1 MGMKFRRM
9 RQIVDWRA
17 AIWAGI
23 VSGAVFFI
31 LNLVLIPKSMGGNLW
46 VTVRFMASLLLGE
59 EILPPPAAFAAD
71 ALMAAILTNCLA
83 TLAFGLLVAF
93 VIHRGG
99 LLLGTLGGA
108 VLGLAAYGI
117 NFYTLT
123 YFFPWFFP
131 FRGWVMAIN
140 HVVLGAL
147 AGGIYE
153 WLEDEKFVPIVDKES
168 KDL

>member
-1 MGMKFRRM
+1 MSLPKIRM
-9 RQIVDWRA
+9 RQLVDWRA
-17 AIWAGI
+17 ALWAGI

-59 EILPPPAAFAAD
+59 EVLPPPAAFAAD
-71 ALMAAILTNCLA
+71 ALIAAILMNTLT
-83 TLAFGLLVAF
+83 TLAFGLLVAY

-99 LLLGTLGGA
+99 LLLGILGGA

-131 FRGWVMAIN
+131 LRGWVMAIN
-140 HVVLGAL
+140 HVILGAL

-153 WLEDEKFVPIVDKES
+153 LLEVEKFVPE
-168 KDL
+168 